1 MRAGKPDLSGKGE
14 EEGSGAEGGREG
26 GRELR
31 AGGGGA
37 GVRDAR
43 RLFIRATIG
52 RGGR

>member
-14 EEGSGAEGGREG
+14 EEGSGAEG

-43 RLFIRATIG
+43 RLFIRAAIG